1 MQQAP
6 PQRRAARLRALPLVA
21 QNQLSLG
28 ARREHAL
35 GVRVTASRSVTF
47 GRDQHLLG
55 ESSQMLT
62 TTRTAIRRRL
72 AVRRATHGPPWSGW
86 KAGHRTIVAP
96 LARTVAATLAASV
109 AVGVGV
115 ALARA
120 ERERRWVRGAGGP
133 NGRAELF
140 PAETLADELRH
151 IALGQLDHAIRLL
164 AAENGT
170 APAGNAVHETRKAIK
185 RLRALMR
192 LLRGQLGAK
201 SFARENAVLRD
212 AGLRLAGARD
222 AEVRVI
228 TLDGLLERYPRK
240 LGRRRGVA
248 RLRSQLIA
256 QREQA
261 ILDAY
266 EDHLARAEVLGE
278 LRALRE
284 RVEHWSFP
292 RQEGIAIVE
301 PGLRSIYRQ
310 GDRRRRRAARS
321 EPSGARAMHQW
332 RKRVKDLRYAAEM
345 LDRGDPLRRLAR
357 RADRLGELLGD
368 DHDLAMLAEHLR
380 APGENGQGHALAVG
394 ANTRGLLLKLIA
406 RRRRRL
412 RRRALIK
419 GERLYALK
427 PKRFV
432 RQVGDAYARTSRV

>member
-1 MQQAP
+1 M
-6 PQRRAARLRALPLVA
+6 
-21 QNQLSLG
+21 
-28 ARREHAL
+28 
-35 GVRVTASRSVTF
+35 
-47 GRDQHLLG
+47 LG

-62 TTRTAIRRRL
+62 TKRTAIRRRL

-96 LARTVAATLAASV
+96 LATTVAATVAASV
-109 AVGVGV
+109 AIGVGV

-120 ERERRWVRGAGGP
+120 ERDRRWVRRTGGP

-140 PAETLADELRH
+140 GSETLADELRH
-151 IALGQLDHAIRLL
+151 TALGQLDHAIRLL
-164 AAENGT
+164 GAENGT

-192 LLRGQLGAK
+192 LLREQLGEK
-201 SFARENAVLRD
+201 GFARENAVLRD
-212 AGLRLAGARD
+212 AALRLAGARD

-228 TLDGLLERYPRK
+228 TLDTLIERHPKK
-240 LGRRRGVA
+240 LGRRGGVG

-261 ILDAY
+261 IRDAY
-266 EDHLARAEVLGE
+266 EDHLARAEVLDE

-321 EPSGARAMHQW
+321 KRSGARAMHQW

-357 RADRLGELLGD
+357 RADRLGELLGE
-368 DHDLAMLAEHLR
+368 DHDLAMLAEQLK
-380 APGENGQGHALAVG
+380 APGENGQGHALSVG
-394 ANTRGLLLKLIA
+394 PNTRRLLLRLIA
-406 RRRRRL
+406 RQRRRL
-412 RRRALIK
+412 RKRALKK
-419 GERLYALK
+419 GERLYALQ

-432 RQVGDAYARTSRV
+432 RRVGDAYTRASRV

>member
-6 PQRRAARLRALPLVA
+6 PQRRAARLHALPLVA

-47 GRDQHLLG
+47 GRDQHMLG

-62 TTRTAIRRRL
+62 TKRTAIRRRL

-86 KAGHRTIVAP
+86 KTGHRTIVAP

-256 QREQA
+256 QREQG

-266 EDHLARAEVLGE
+266 EDHRARAEVLGE

-284 RVEHWSFP
+284 RVDAWSFP

-332 RKRVKDLRYAAEM
+332 RKRVKDLRYAAET
-345 LDRGDPLRRLAR
+345 LDRGGKGAGGSSKDVRRVAR
-357 RADRLGELLGD
+357 RADRLGEMLGEE
-368 DHDLAMLAEHLR
+368 HDLALLEARVRERSRQFAGERKTHKRLLA
-380 APGENGQGHALAVG
+380 
-394 ANTRGLLLKLIA
+394 LIA
-406 RRRRRL
+406 SRRRKL
-412 RRRALIK
+412 RKRALRE
-419 GERLYALK
+419 GERLYRR
-427 PKRFV
+427 PPRGFV
-432 RQVGDAYARTSRV
+432 RRVKQSR